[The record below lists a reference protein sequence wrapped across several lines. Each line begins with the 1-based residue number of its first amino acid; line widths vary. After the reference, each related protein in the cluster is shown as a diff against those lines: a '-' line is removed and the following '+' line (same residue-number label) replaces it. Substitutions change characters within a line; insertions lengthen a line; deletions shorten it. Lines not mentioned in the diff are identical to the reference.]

1 MYSEQGQ
8 FLIDFFNQ
16 IWRIL
21 QVESPVFGLRYEAI
35 VMGAF
40 IIGFLIKIF
49 KWIFTPDMESGKD
62 KGSENANT

>member
-1 MYSEQGQ
+1 MYQEQGQ

-21 QVESPVFGLRYEAI
+21 QVESPVFGLRYKSI

-40 IIGFLIKIF
+40 IIGFLIKIL